1 MDSSKIFGALII
13 KKYMV
18 AIVKKHRERK
28 AEAALKA
35 ATKLVET
42 PTDGKKGIQTLGSP
56 LI

>member
-1 MDSSKIFGALII
+1 
-13 KKYMV
+13 MV

-35 ATKLVET
+35 VKLVET
-42 PTDGKKGIQTLGSP
+42 PTDGKKGIHTLGSP

>member
-18 AIVKKHRERK
+18 AIVKKHRGRK

-42 PTDGKKGIQTLGSP
+42 PTDGNKEIHALGSP

>member
-42 PTDGKKGIQTLGSP
+42 PTDGNKEIHALGSP